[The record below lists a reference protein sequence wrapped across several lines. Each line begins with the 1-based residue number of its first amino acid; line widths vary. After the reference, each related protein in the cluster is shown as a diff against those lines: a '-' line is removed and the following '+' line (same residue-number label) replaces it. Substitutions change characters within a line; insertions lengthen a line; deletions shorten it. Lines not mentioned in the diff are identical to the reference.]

1 MAERRLAIIQRG
13 LQQRRHAPREGSSA
27 LGQQPPLRPSPA
39 MHSSEVRDED
49 FEVLDHGTPL
59 DLPHFLPHINRL
71 TRVGVVAPESGTE
84 AAGAASL
91 ILAMITAFYDDL
103 RTTGPAD
110 FFAYPDFFVFQPADR
125 PAPAPYSM
133 FGAFLSTPVLAC
145 LAAATSRLPA

>member
-1 MAERRLAIIQRG
+1 M
-13 LQQRRHAPREGSSA
+13 
-27 LGQQPPLRPSPA
+27 
-39 MHSSEVRDED
+39 
-49 FEVLDHGTPL
+49 
-59 DLPHFLPHINRL
+59 
-71 TRVGVVAPESGTE
+71 GVVAPESGTE

-133 FGAFLSTPVLAC
+133 FGAFLSALDVAC
-145 LAAATSRLPA
+145 PAAVTSTLPA